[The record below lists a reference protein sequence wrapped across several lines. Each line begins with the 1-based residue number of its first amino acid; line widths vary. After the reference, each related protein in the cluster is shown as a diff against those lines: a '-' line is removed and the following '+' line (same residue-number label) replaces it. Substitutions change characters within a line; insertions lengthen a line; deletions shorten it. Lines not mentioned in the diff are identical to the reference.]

1 MNRLTEKAQDA
12 LRQAQTLAQ
21 RHGQQQ
27 IELEHLAVALLAQD
41 GGIAGRVV
49 EKAGA
54 STSALVQRLQQAM
67 ERAGGSAGNK
77 GHEAATAAIGAA
89 DAIAQLRASH
99 ASH

>member
-67 ERAGGSAGNK
+67 ERLPRVSGG
-77 GHEAATAAIGAA
+77 GAEPGQVYVSPRVNA
-89 DAIAQLRASH
+89 LRPRIFDGGAP
-99 ASH
+99 